1 MKRDLSDLCGGS
13 VEDEE
18 SSHQHKEAQYLSAN
32 CVLLMSYSG
41 DASSVVDEHFS
52 RSLNQQQQQAAEA
65 DSSVA
70 STSYADTH
78 SSSKGVI
85 INAKGNSP
93 SQKMRA
99 LRSNYRCI
107 HIHSVC

>member
-18 SSHQHKEAQYLSAN
+18 SNHQHKEAQYLSAN

-52 RSLNQQQQQAAEA
+52 RSLNQQQQAAET

-70 STSYADTH
+70 STSYADSH

-85 INAKGNSP
+85 INAKGNSFLENEGVTV
-93 SQKMRA
+93 QLLLYTYTYGM
-99 LRSNYRCI
+99 LM
-107 HIHSVC
+107 

>member
-18 SSHQHKEAQYLSAN
+18 SSAKEAQYLSAN

-52 RSLNQQQQQAAEA
+52 RSLNQQQAAET
-65 DSSVA
+65 DNSSVP
-70 STSYADTH
+70 STSYADSQH

-85 INAKGNSP
+85 INNNSKGNSFFP
-93 SQKMRA
+93 ENEGVTVQ
-99 LRSNYRCI
+99 LLLYI
-107 HIHSVC
+107 HTVC